1 MSTKSKTG
9 IHAVGL
15 VAFTLALLGAAE
27 ISRAQTATLPAT
39 DASEV
44 DAAARPGSVPL
55 RKPEAVAAISENNHL
70 ILLPWFNL
78 GTAPGGPVGHMKL
91 VTPIVHNEGNMFS
104 IKIKGYRYGTGG
116 TPVEIR

>member
-39 DASEV
+39 DTSEV
-44 DAAARPGSVPL
+44 DAAARPGSVPP
-55 RKPEAVAAISENNHL
+55 RKPEAVVALSENNHL
-70 ILLPWFNL
+70 ILLPWYNL
-78 GTAPGGPVGHMKL
+78 GQAPQGPWVPGYMKL
-91 VTPIVHNEGNMFS
+91 VTPIVSTESNMFS
-104 IKIKGYRYGTGG
+104 IKIKGYRYGT
-116 TPVEIR
+116 RA